1 MKGFNQA
8 MVMGNLTRDP
18 EIRYIPSGTAVATF
32 GVATNR
38 AWKTPEGEKKEEVEF
53 HDVVVWGKLAE
64 LANQY
69 LKKGNG
75 VFIVGRLKT
84 RSWDGQDGVKR
95 HKTEIIASEMN
106 FVGGPSAPGQST
118 PTPEAP
124 KEAKEINEAPPPAEE
139 EINIE
144 EIPF

>member
-1 MKGFNQA
+1 MKGFNQ
-8 MVMGNLTRDP
+8 VIIMGNVTRDP
-18 EIRYIPSGTAVATF
+18 ELKFIPSGTAVTTL

-53 HDVVVWGKLAE
+53 HDVVLWGKLAE

-84 RSWDGQDGVKR
+84 RNWDGQDGVKR
-95 HKTEIIASEMN
+95 FKTEIVASEMS
-106 FVGGPSAPGQST
+106 FVGGPNAGAHQ
-118 PTPEAP
+118 PEISAP
-124 KEAKEINEAPPPAEE
+124 KEEVKELETAAVGEGD
-139 EINIE
+139 INIE
-144 EIPF
+144 DIPF